1 MIADSSDYIINYY
14 QKKRIHLQGV
24 AHILKFVIKSMEY
37 AWCLVQS
44 VFLCK
49 KKKKRSDFH
58 TFLQTVC
65 L

>member
-1 MIADSSDYIINYY
+1 MADSSDYIINYY
-14 QKKRIHLQGV
+14 KHLDGV
-24 AHILKFVIKSMEY
+24 AHILKIAIRYMEY

-44 VFLCK
+44 VFLCNN
-49 KKKKRSDFH
+49 KRLDFH